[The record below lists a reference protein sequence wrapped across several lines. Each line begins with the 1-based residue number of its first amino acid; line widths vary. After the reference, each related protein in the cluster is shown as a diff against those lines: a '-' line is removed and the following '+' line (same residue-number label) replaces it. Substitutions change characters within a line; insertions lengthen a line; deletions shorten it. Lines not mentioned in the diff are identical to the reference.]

1 MSDTFRFYYLRIF
14 SQSIIMNMNILRLSV
29 NKCMTKSSKWMNICY
44 LLSLG
49 EELANSNFGFDFLYL
64 LHIQL
69 YNTLTIINISFSCIE
84 IDKTVFELKRT
95 DLVSCMY
102 LQDINRKSD
111 QSNPYL

>member
-1 MSDTFRFYYLRIF
+1 
-14 SQSIIMNMNILRLSV
+14 MNMNILRLSV
-29 NKCMTKSSKWMNICY
+29 NKCMTKSSKWMNICC

-69 YNTLTIINISFSCIE
+69 YITIINISFSCIE